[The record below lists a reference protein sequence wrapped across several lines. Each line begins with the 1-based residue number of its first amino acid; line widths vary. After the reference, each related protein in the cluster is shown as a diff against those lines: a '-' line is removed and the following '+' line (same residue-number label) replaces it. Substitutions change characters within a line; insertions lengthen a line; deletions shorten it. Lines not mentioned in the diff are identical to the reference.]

1 MRWPGSQVGRMAGSE
16 MRVPAS
22 LMRTVLSTQAS
33 LVKSSAA
40 RIAPASG
47 TRTAKLSPGAA
58 WPSPL
63 PSPSGRGE
71 GGGGGVD
78 GDVDGEAEIA
88 IGGHNARSGDG
99 WALDGEGHG
108 ERYGFAGRET
118 IQSGG
123 GGLELDAGG
132 GALPCEQRGG

>member
-47 TRTAKLSPGAA
+47 TRTAKLSPGAGV
-58 WPSPL
+58 
-63 PSPSGRGE
+63 GRHGE
-71 GGGGGVD
+71 SVSDPVIGERGGGGVD

-123 GGLELDAGG
+123 RGLELRS
-132 GALPCEQRGG
+132 EE